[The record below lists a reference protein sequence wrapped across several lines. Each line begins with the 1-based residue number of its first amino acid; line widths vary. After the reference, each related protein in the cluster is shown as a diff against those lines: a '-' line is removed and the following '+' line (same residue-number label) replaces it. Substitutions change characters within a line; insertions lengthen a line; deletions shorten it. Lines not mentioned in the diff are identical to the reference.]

1 MEIFITLLVII
12 GVIGIVAYPIMS
24 SNEYEVKERNANR
37 KAKLQGVFSEIS
49 IGMRYSEKCLSA

>member
-37 KAKLQGVFSEIS
+37 KAKLQVYI
-49 IGMRYSEKCLSA
+49 

>member
-49 IGMRYSEKCLSA
+49 IGMGYSEKCLSA